1 MQTTT
6 PLGTPLE
13 ETPGQLLAAM
23 RAKNPLVQNITN
35 FVAMNIAANV
45 MLAAGASPAM
55 VHTKEEAGEFA
66 RIASALT
73 VNIGTLSPD
82 FLAGMK
88 AAAEAASETGKPWVL
103 DPVAHYAT
111 AYRRAA
117 LGELMELRPTIIRGN
132 ASEIIALAGSR
143 SSGHGVDSGDSVMA
157 AEGSAIALARQNACV
172 IAVTGEVDFVTD
184 GRRSV
189 RVLGG
194 SALMPR
200 VTALGCSLTCLTG
213 AFAATVPDK
222 PFEATVAALAMFAV
236 AGEEAALT
244 ASGPG
249 FFSPIFLDRL
259 AALTGESLDA
269 QARIVAA

>member
-23 RAKNPLVQNITN
+23 RTKNPLVQNITN

-66 RIASALT
+66 RIAAALT

-88 AAAEAASETGKPWVL
+88 AAAGAASEAGKPWVL

-117 LGELMELRPTIIRGN
+117 VGELMELRPTVIRGN

>member
-117 LGELMELRPTIIRGN
+117 LGELMELKPTVIRGN

>member
-23 RAKNPLVQNITN
+23 RTKNPLVQNITN

-117 LGELMELRPTIIRGN
+117 LGELMELKPTVIRGN

-200 VTALGCSLTCLTG
+200 VTALGCSLTCLVG
-213 AFAATVPDK
+213 AFAATAPDDL
-222 PFEATVAALAMFAV
+222 FGATVAALATFAI
-236 AGEEAALT
+236 AGEEAALG
-244 ASGPG
+244 AAGPG
-249 FFSPIFLDRL
+249 SFAWRFLD
-259 AALTGESLDA
+259 ALNALDA
-269 QARIVAA
+269 ETLDARARISAA

>member
-117 LGELMELRPTIIRGN
+117 LGELMELKPTVIRGN

-157 AEGSAIALARQNACV
+157 AEGSAIELARQNACV

-236 AGEEAALT
+236 AGEGAALT